1 MVEISG
7 ENPLAGFSR
16 GNYNFAPLS
25 WFDIG
30 HLADFSTL
38 VVYPRLIPQRKLRL
52 AMVQHTHTIQQSK
65 TVQQKTSVAK
75 AGEVEQKWFVV
86 DATDCTLGRLASQIA
101 MILMGKHRPEYTP
114 HVDTGEYV
122 VVINAEKVKM
132 SGRKLEHRHY
142 AWYNGYNRQKME
154 SYGERL
160 ERKPTD
166 LVHFAVKRM
175 LPKKNTLARHMLAKL
190 KVYAGT
196 EHPHQ
201 AQQPIPAS
209 FGFQAVAA
217 KANSQE

>member
-1 MVEISG
+1 
-7 ENPLAGFSR
+7 
-16 GNYNFAPLS
+16 
-25 WFDIG
+25 
-30 HLADFSTL
+30 
-38 VVYPRLIPQRKLRL
+38 
-52 AMVQHTHTIQQSK
+52 MVQHTHTIQQSK

-166 LVHFAVKRM
+166 LVHSAQEKHLGPTHACQTQSLRRHRTSTPSTTADPSLLR
-175 LPKKNTLARHMLAKL
+175 LPSRCGQSQHPRVVSSCNPTRIAPQAASRS
-190 KVYAGT
+190 GT
-196 EHPHQ
+196 DP
-201 AQQPIPAS
+201 S
-209 FGFQAVAA
+209 
-217 KANSQE
+217 NSQSICL